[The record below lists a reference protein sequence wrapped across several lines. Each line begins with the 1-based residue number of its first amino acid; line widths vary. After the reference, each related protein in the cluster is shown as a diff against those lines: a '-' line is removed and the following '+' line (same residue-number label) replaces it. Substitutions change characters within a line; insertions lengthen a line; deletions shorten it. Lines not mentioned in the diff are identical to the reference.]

1 MNDREMLPYMATSLA
16 VTNGSVLLPD
26 GTQRRCDVRIESG
39 RIAELGSDLRADSQ
53 IDAAGAMVVPGLI
66 DLHTHGLQWQSAE
79 TGSLVEYAQCE
90 AACGATTFFPTL
102 FSAAADA
109 AAQMRRHREATDDLR
124 QVPMVGGFRL
134 EAPYLAIASGGSA
147 RTLAPL
153 SDATT
158 AHLLEAGGGHIRLWD
173 VSPELPGAPEFVH
186 QVSRQAVVCS
196 IAHTRATIDQARA
209 VVEAGAR
216 LATHLFDV
224 YYYMPERK
232 DPDPD
237 IYGPGLVDYLLIE
250 DRVAV
255 EIIGDGTHVSPLLV
269 EKAFRCKPADKLVF
283 VTDSN
288 YGSGLSPGRY
298 SLPGDWGNVSISD
311 PNDGLRLVDRDMI
324 LAGSA
329 LSPIDSFR
337 NVVRLFGRDI
347 AAASHVWSRNP
358 ACLLGLNKGEIAVG
372 LDADLIVLDEA
383 LSLRYTI
390 AGGKVVF
397 RAP

>member
-1 MNDREMLPYMATSLA
+1 MTTSL
-16 VTNGSVLLPD
+16 VIKDGNVLLAD
-26 GTQRRCDVRIESG
+26 EALCRCDVRIEG
-39 RIAELGSDLRADSQ
+39 RCIVELGSDLRAGNR
-53 IDAAGAMVVPGLI
+53 IDAAGATVVPGLI

-79 TGSLVEYAQCE
+79 TGSLFEYARSE

-102 FSAAADA
+102 FSAPADA
-109 AAQMRRHREATDDLR
+109 AAQMRRHREETDDLSR
-124 QVPMVGGFRL
+124 TPMVGGFRL

-147 RTLAPL
+147 RTLAPI
-153 SDATT
+153 SETTT
-158 AHLLEAGGGHIRLWD
+158 AMLLEAGGGRVKLWD
-173 VSPELPGAPEFVH
+173 VSPELPGAPEFVRF
-186 QVSRQAVVCS
+186 VSRRGVVCS
-196 IAHTRATIDQARA
+196 IAHTEATIDQARA
-209 VVEAGAR
+209 VVDAGAR

-269 EKAFRCKPADKLVF
+269 EKAFRCKPDDKMVF

-288 YGSGLSPGRY
+288 YGSGLPPGRY
-298 SLPGDWGNVSISD
+298 SLPGDWGNVSISG

-337 NVVRLFGRDI
+337 NVVRLFGKGL

-358 ACLLGLNKGEIAVG
+358 ARLLGLNKGEIAVG
-372 LDADLIVLDEA
+372 TDADLIVLDEA
-383 LSLRYTI
+383 LNLRATI
-390 AGGKVVF
+390 AGGEVVY